1 MKKIVLLKSIL
12 LLFISLN
19 TFAQKKAYL
28 VSTIPAEL
36 TEDANAVV
44 RNNFTQITIKSVNEM
59 VVKTT
64 RVVTILNKLGDR
76 EIDAAVGYDQNRRI
90 TKLSAKIYNGLG
102 KEIKK
107 YSKSKFLDVSAVD
120 GGTLY
125 SDSRIK
131 YLDYTPTEYPY
142 TLVFETE
149 YKSTSTGFIP
159 NWNPL
164 SSYYLGIE
172 KSSYS
177 LINTSGIPIN
187 KKEKNFD
194 GYTISNNSDDNNLYY
209 NVENIVPIKYENYS
223 PGINSVRPKLLVNL
237 TLFVTDGVAGNYKNW
252 NEFGLWMN
260 TKILSGKNIIN
271 ESTKSMI
278 RKMVDSAKTDIEK
291 AKIVYKYMQD
301 KTRYISVQ
309 VGIGGIQPIIASEVD
324 KVGYGDCKGLTNYTK
339 ALLEVVGV
347 KSNYVHVEAN
357 QYDNISFENDFA
369 SLEQGNHAIL
379 NIPNNGN
386 DVWLE
391 CTSQINPFGFLGD
404 FTDNRDVLVMTP
416 EGGVIKRTPAYLNED
431 NLQVLKAEV
440 ILDEEGNVKT
450 TLVRIS
456 KGIQYDDK
464 FHYENFTEEDLIKR
478 YKSED
483 WSYNNNLEVEN
494 LELINDKENIVFTEN
509 LKLTIGSYASLNQGE
524 YLFRANVLNKING
537 VPKRYRNRKMPLK
550 ITRGYKDIEEL
561 TIKLPKGYA
570 LNILPESKKI
580 DTKFGSYN
588 LSYEKLDEETL
599 LYKRTILI
607 KAGEH
612 PKEEYKAYRKFRK
625 KTAKLDN
632 QRIALTKI

>member
-1 MKKIVLLKSIL
+1 MKKIVLLKSIF

-19 TFAQKKAYL
+19 TFAQKKTYL

-44 RNNFTQITIKSVNEM
+44 RNNFTHITIKSVNEM

>member
-44 RNNFTQITIKSVNEM
+44 RNNFTHITIKSVNEM